1 METLSREVAVEV
13 LALATP
19 LSASEE
25 MGHDGKV
32 GRPLEAMTVM
42 RQEEIVAQVR
52 GHISHEDR
60 RRGEIWEPVQA
71 RLQVGVTEG
80 DSQGLMWV
88 TRKDMLF
95 IEMGACL
102 REGAQALL

>member
-13 LALATP
+13 LTLATP
-19 LSASEE
+19 LSASKE

-52 GHISHEDR
+52 GAH
-60 RRGEIWEPVQA
+60 
-71 RLQVGVTEG
+71 
-80 DSQGLMWV
+80 
-88 TRKDMLF
+88 
-95 IEMGACL
+95 
-102 REGAQALL
+102 